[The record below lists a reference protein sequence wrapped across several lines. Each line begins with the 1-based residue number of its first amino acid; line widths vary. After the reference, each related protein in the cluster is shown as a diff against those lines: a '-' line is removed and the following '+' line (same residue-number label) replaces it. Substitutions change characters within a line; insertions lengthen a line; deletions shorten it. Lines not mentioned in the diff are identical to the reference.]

1 MSEQNIEKEQLYKGV
16 FGPGKKTEL
25 SITVLL

>member
-16 FGPGKKTEL
+16 FRAKKKTEL